1 MLINV
6 NNANQLDLMR
16 LPQVGPAR
24 SFRILHGRNQKG
36 GFKDRADFGSRVTGF
51 GTDTYWLPLS
61 QFVTFGPVSLLPRGE
76 TEPEKYDRIMRIRQQ
91 CEYLACIKPG
101 PDHPWG
107 PYWKP

>member
-1 MLINV
+1 MLINI

-24 SFRILHGRNQKG
+24 SFKMLHGRNQGG
-36 GFKDRADFGSRVTGF
+36 GFRDRADFGERVAGF

-61 QFVTFGPVSLLPRGE
+61 KFVTFGPLSLLPRSE
-76 TEPEKYDRIMRIRQQ
+76 TPSERYDRIMRNRQH
-91 CEYLACIKPG
+91 CEYLARIPAG

-107 PYWKP
+107 PHWKP